1 MGKAHKYFPFM
12 QSDDRPNS
20 SLFGGLNTTAKA
32 FARATKG
39 NKHHFHSQRIALTM
53 FLAFLFIMAVACFN
67 KLSFSTQTA
76 WLFAPK
82 NCCIG
87 RFYGR
92 CPNPQFLKK
101 LSKLFCSFADNLA
114 LANFQCPTDT
124 PLNQTFFIITVLISP
139 IMAIL
144 IVRNCLGVIFCSM
157 VKLKFAE

>member
-53 FLAFLFIMAVACFN
+53 FLAFLFMMAVACFN

-101 LSKLFCSFADNLA
+101 LSKLFCFLEDNLA
-114 LANFQCPTDT
+114 LAKFQCPTDI
-124 PLNQTFFIITVLISP
+124 PLNHNFPNFYYKTEF
-139 IMAIL
+139 
-144 IVRNCLGVIFCSM
+144 
-157 VKLKFAE
+157 